1 MPWMRQ
7 KILTNLVEEWAFSDT
22 MYHIETIFI
31 FQTFSFIMINNNFTY
46 KLFSCDKF
54 GFASNISA
62 CLSVNIT
69 IHICH
74 KLLITLLLESSMSN
88 ENSNIQTSWNLCFSA
103 LEPEPSSVFRL
114 IPPSMLHQAVQFRNQ
129 LIQPVYFKR
138 KILWE
143 GFVFLLIVVTCKHQK
158 YVIQNFY
165 VWVNCVI

>member
-54 GFASNISA
+54 GFASNISV

-69 IHICH
+69 IHICLCH
-74 KLLITLLLESSMSN
+74 KLVLLITSLLESSMSN
-88 ENSNIQTSWNLCFSA
+88 ENSDIQTSWNLRFSA

-114 IPPSMLHQAVQFRNQ
+114 IPPLVLHQAVQFCNQ

-143 GFVFLLIVVTCKHQK
+143 GFVFC
-158 YVIQNFY
+158 
-165 VWVNCVI
+165 